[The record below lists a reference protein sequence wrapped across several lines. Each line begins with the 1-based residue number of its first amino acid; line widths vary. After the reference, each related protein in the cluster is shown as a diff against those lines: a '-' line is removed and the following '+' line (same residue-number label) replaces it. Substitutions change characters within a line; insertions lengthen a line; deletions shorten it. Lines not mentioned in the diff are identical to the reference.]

1 MPLFEA
7 HYAQLAQKIEILQ
20 RGRSGDTHFTI
31 PGTPGTDLSR
41 SNSFIKA
48 VTHVFSWKVT
58 EHFKD
63 TFEIH
68 QYICTLKIR
77 VSFWIHARYI
87 KIQQD
92 TYRIGT
98 PPKSYRKPPQT
109 PPLGPAWGAPRPPEG
124 GAIFPALS
132 NAIDLPRRKRVGDRR
147 ARRNPASRSLAN
159 LSQAGG
165 DTSPAVLPSSPP
177 WT

>member
-68 QYICTLKIR
+68 QDTCTLKIR

-98 PPKSYRKPPQT
+98 PPKSYRKPY
-109 PPLGPAWGAPRPPEG
+109 
-124 GAIFPALS
+124 
-132 NAIDLPRRKRVGDRR
+132 
-147 ARRNPASRSLAN
+147 RSVD
-159 LSQAGG
+159 SQA
-165 DTSPAVLPSSPP
+165 AVLPPRALEQKAVDRE
-177 WT
+177 